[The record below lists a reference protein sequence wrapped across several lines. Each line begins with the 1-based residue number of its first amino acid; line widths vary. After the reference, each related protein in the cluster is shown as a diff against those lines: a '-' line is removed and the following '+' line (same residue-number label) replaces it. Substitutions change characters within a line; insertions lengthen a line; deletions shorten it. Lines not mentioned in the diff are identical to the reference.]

1 MSKPTK
7 TDTTP
12 APVAAKP
19 AGVTMLDMF
28 KPVEGEVDNS
38 AKLERRNL
46 PPIIKL
52 EQVPIGSAVQGT
64 ILKVVD
70 SPTTETSGKLLWLSY
85 KGTEFTFPAIGTIR
99 SALAPGLKDD
109 AKIEAKLKTEI
120 GNYFYAKRLP
130 NKPSKKT
137 LMVFEVRVGKI

>member
-1 MSKPTK
+1 MAKENNTK
-7 TDTTP
+7 TVTAETP
-12 APVAAKP
+12 TP
-19 AGVTMLDMF
+19 GSMLDMF
-28 KPVEGEVDNS
+28 KPVAGEADIS

-70 SPTTETSGKLLWLSY
+70 SPTTETGGQLLWLTY
-85 KGTEFTFPAIGTIR
+85 KGTEFTFPATGSIR
-99 SALAPGLKDD
+99 SALAPGIKDD
-109 AKIEAKLKTEI
+109 AKVEAKLKTEI